1 MVETLKITKGGHIL
15 VSKEMLGK
23 DCSSLLTGER
33 NTEKGKFMVVV
44 SFGGGMSADT
54 KLCLRVRIAL

>member
-44 SFGGGMSADT
+44 SFGGGYECRYKT
-54 KLCLRVRIAL
+54 LLEG